1 MNHWRD
7 ISYRNNVNRGHNDI
21 FNVSLYA
28 NNMSPEKL
36 RQETTTRTNSR
47 VIIINFSVQLHIS
60 IDLVEK
66 RTQMTTGIHTRSKLR
81 IG

>member
-28 NNMSPEKL
+28 KNLSPEKQ
-36 RQETTTRTNSR
+36 RHETTTRTNSR
-47 VIIINFSVQLHIS
+47 VIYSLT
-60 IDLVEK
+60 LV
-66 RTQMTTGIHTRSKLR
+66 LYFLPV
-81 IG
+81 